1 MNKRFEKHGQN
12 YEKQTVFDGVSVP
25 EPKPGNVKFEA
36 LQSCGMGV
44 GAGVTLYTTAGCEY
58 TVFFTDIANAK
69 NLEKANIIK
78 IKSII

>member
-44 GAGVTLYTTAGCEY
+44 GAGVTLYTTAGYEY